1 GRGGQGGG
9 GRGPGGGGSPQMQ
22 GGMAGGPMMIM
33 IGGPGGGEG
42 KKYTLNFSLNF
53 INLLN
58 HTNLS
63 SPVGNLRSPN
73 FGQSL
78 FLVGG
83 FGGPGGGNQAAGNRR
98 IQASVRF
105 SF

>member
-1 GRGGQGGG
+1 
-9 GRGPGGGGSPQMQ
+9 
-22 GGMAGGPMMIM
+22 MMIM
-33 IGGPGGGEG
+33 MGGPGGGAE
-42 KKYTLNFSLNF
+42 KRYAVNFSLNF

-58 HTNLS
+58 HTNFGLPFGTLS
-63 SPVGNLRSPN
+63 SPN

-78 FLVGG
+78 FSVGG
-83 FGGPGGGNQAAGNRR
+83 FGGFGGNQAAGNRR